1 MAQVTGLTTIDG
13 LTIFRV
19 DSDPTTTGG
28 LVGETANPGDIVFL
42 DDNTTGGMWI
52 KTSGDS
58 TAYLIMV
65 DKAYV
70 DSVAG
75 GGGVSWLF
83 TEVDFGN
90 TPQEEASFV
99 INSVGTTPINVV
111 VASLHFSAPTGK
123 DYDELE
129 MDTILVNAQAL
140 LGQVQFTVRGLDGP
154 LEGKFKLKYQIT

>member
-1 MAQVTGLTTIDG
+1 MALVTGLTTIDG

-42 DDNTTGGMWI
+42 DDNTSGGMWI
-52 KTSGDS
+52 KISGGLS
-58 TAYLIMV
+58 AYMTMV
-65 DKAYV
+65 DKSYV

-75 GGGVSWLF
+75 GGASWLF

-99 INSVGTTPINVV
+99 ITSVGTTPINVV

-154 LEGKFKLKYQIT
+154 LEGKFKLKYQIS